1 MGIRKIIQRR
11 VERRESGLD
20 LQAHVHAV
28 IAGSSGAGA
37 AWTHVSSHQSAST
50 TSGKPDGAVKV
61 PLRTEVMTQWTA
73 SRMGGMR
80 NPTG

>member
-1 MGIRKIIQRR
+1 MEIRKIIQREAEHR
-11 VERRESGLD
+11 ERGLG
-20 LQAHVHAV
+20 LQAHVHAG
-28 IAGSSGAGA
+28 IAGA
-37 AWTHVSSHQSAST
+37 AGGCTRMSSHQFVST

-61 PLRTEVMTQWTA
+61 PLRTEVMTEWTA